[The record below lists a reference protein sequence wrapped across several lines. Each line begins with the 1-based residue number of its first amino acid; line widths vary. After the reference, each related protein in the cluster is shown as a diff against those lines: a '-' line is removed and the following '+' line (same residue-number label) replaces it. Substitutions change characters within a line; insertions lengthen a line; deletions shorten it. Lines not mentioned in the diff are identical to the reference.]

1 VRNIFVINVAVLA
14 ATTAITC
21 RMERLE
27 RGMSKIY
34 KNWPFHNIV
43 GHPLMQVLM
52 WIGLEK
58 AANAVHDG
66 TLPPK

>member
-1 VRNIFVINVAVLA
+1 VAVLV
-14 ATTAITC
+14 ATTAIAC
-21 RMERLE
+21 RMASLE
-27 RGMSKIY
+27 RSMSKIY

-52 WIGLEK
+52 WTGLEK

>member
-1 VRNIFVINVAVLA
+1 MIDLLSPKTEADRLA
-14 ATTAITC
+14 
-21 RMERLE
+21 RLE
-27 RGMSKIY
+27 RSMSKIY

-43 GHPLMQVLM
+43 GHPIMQVLM
-52 WIGLEK
+52 WVGLEK